1 MCTIIIP
8 HFCFLDHEGDLL
20 NMALVH
26 YTFEN
31 EEHAIMPR
39 PHGNSKS
46 QSAYVRTLPS
56 TLQKIRKVSQH
67 VPPKQAVSE
76 VSRSVGDYLVFQ
88 VLLSSQET
96 DSNQLI
102 VEGLCSL
109 LLRQEAFLRVLIPCF
124 QS

>member
-1 MCTIIIP
+1 
-8 HFCFLDHEGDLL
+8 
-20 NMALVH
+20 MALVH

-56 TLQKIRKVSQH
+56 ILQKLREVSQH
-67 VPPKQAVSE
+67 VPPKQAVSD
-76 VSRSVGDYLVFQ
+76 VSRSVGDYLAFQ

-109 LLRQEAFLRVLIPCF
+109 LLRQVAFLRVLIPCF